1 MKFPFALRDVPDRPA
16 GRFVRSLRKRR
27 RGERDGVDSS
37 GSALRIDAT
46 LTPDA
51 TEARFDDL

>member
-1 MKFPFALRDVPDRPA
+1 MKFPFALRDVADHPA
-16 GRFVRSLRKRR
+16 SRFAQSLRKRR
-27 RGERDGVDSS
+27 RGERDGADSS
-37 GSALRIDAT
+37 GSTLRIDPT